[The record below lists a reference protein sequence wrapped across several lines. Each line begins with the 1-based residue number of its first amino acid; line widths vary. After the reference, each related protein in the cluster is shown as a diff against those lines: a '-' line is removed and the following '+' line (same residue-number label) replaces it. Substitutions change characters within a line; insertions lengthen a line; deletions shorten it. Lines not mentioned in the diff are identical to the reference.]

1 MPQTLLL
8 YDFFRHVVDY
18 VLMDIFDMYE
28 IFPNGKFGVVFA
40 LGSCAPPSERAATGG
55 SLLLE
60 DLVQSC
66 VRGKGGK

>member
-1 MPQTLLL
+1 MASVGDRVGRAESEQ
-8 YDFFRHVVDY
+8 VVMSMGQSLELEVNESSVSESDPGEP
-18 VLMDIFDMYE
+18 VKCVE
-28 IFPNGKFGVVFA
+28 
-40 LGSCAPPSERAATGG
+40 LGLE